1 MIRNDDKEFHEEK
14 VVCWTPASSLLSS
27 HDPVFP
33 TLHESVRGAAVQV
46 FFIGHANIVFIRQYV
61 ASKVSV
67 YNYSYFSSETAN
79 LSTSPNTIVAVKSL
93 KQKEMFVFYQNRMFS
108 GFGVLC
114 LVWGFFKYL
123 HKNEV
128 LIGN

>member
-1 MIRNDDKEFHEEK
+1 M
-14 VVCWTPASSLLSS
+14 
-27 HDPVFP
+27 
-33 TLHESVRGAAVQV
+33 
-46 FFIGHANIVFIRQYV
+46 FFIGHANIVFIGQYI

-67 YNYSYFSSETAN
+67 YNYSYFSSKTTN

-93 KQKEMFVFYQNRMFS
+93 KQKEMFGFYQNRMFS
-108 GFGVLC
+108 DLGVLC